1 MLEQGT
7 YFKLIFTLSI
17 DVFVELNTFY
27 ESIVYKRNNLTKWYL
42 TTTNRMGVRMWR
54 GHIFFKRPRHKISL
68 LQTHR
73 AACRPSRHLEP
84 RHLTSRRQ
92 TGHPKTLPLHLPL
105 PRPLEAHRR
114 ARHERITF
122 NRHAW
127 VPRQSEPADIGL
139 APADLT
145 PVMVSLRLITAQTG
159 TGGHYQGG
167 VRWRAVDDIASM
179 WEKQTVLPHR
189 LRHAGHSHCP
199 HRKQDTEPTLPS
211 GSFDSCKRM
220 DRTKI

>member
-1 MLEQGT
+1 M
-7 YFKLIFTLSI
+7 KLVSNVTGS
-17 DVFVELNTFY
+17 
-27 ESIVYKRNNLTKWYL
+27 
-42 TTTNRMGVRMWR
+42 
-54 GHIFFKRPRHKISL
+54 HFFKRPRHKIFL

-92 TGHPKTLPLHLPL
+92 TIHPKILSPPPDLPGASQLTPQQPPAHSGYQSSHRSPEGPSAAADTFSHLPL

-145 PVMVSLRLITAQTG
+145 PVMVGLRLITAQTG

-179 WEKQTVLPHR
+179 
-189 LRHAGHSHCP
+189 
-199 HRKQDTEPTLPS
+199 
-211 GSFDSCKRM
+211 
-220 DRTKI
+220 

>member
-1 MLEQGT
+1 MQN
-7 YFKLIFTLSI
+7 
-17 DVFVELNTFY
+17 FVPAAQQHRVL
-27 ESIVYKRNNLTKWYL
+27 
-42 TTTNRMGVRMWR
+42 WR
-54 GHIFFKRPRHKISL
+54 GHIFSNARDIKISL

-145 PVMVSLRLITAQTG
+145 PVGNGQSTA
-159 TGGHYQGG
+159 HYGSNWY
-167 VRWRAVDDIASM
+167 RWP
-179 WEKQTVLPHR
+179 LPGR
-189 LRHAGHSHCP
+189 RQMESSRR
-199 HRKQDTEPTLPS
+199 HRKYVRKANCPPPPPTSRRPQSLSAQETRYGADPS
-211 GSFDSCKRM
+211 LGKFWLV
-220 DRTKI
+220 